1 MNLPG
6 DKQPFFSIVIP
17 TYNRAEKLVKAVNS
31 ILEQEFFR
39 YEIIV
44 VDDGSTDSTQDMV
57 ADLINRDNRIKYF
70 FKENEER
77 SIARNYGIMRASGK
91 YVSFLDSDDFL
102 YKNHLTVAH
111 ALLEMNAFPEVG
123 HLGFKLVN
131 ELGDSI
137 LVRSDFDDSFKSR
150 LIVENI
156 FSINSIFIRRD
167 IVTEVNFI
175 PSPLAT
181 ISEDWY
187 LY

>member
-70 FKENEER
+70 FKENEE
-77 SIARNYGIMRASGK
+77 
-91 YVSFLDSDDFL
+91 
-102 YKNHLTVAH
+102 
-111 ALLEMNAFPEVG
+111 
-123 HLGFKLVN
+123 
-131 ELGDSI
+131 
-137 LVRSDFDDSFKSR
+137 
-150 LIVENI
+150 
-156 FSINSIFIRRD
+156 
-167 IVTEVNFI
+167 
-175 PSPLAT
+175 
-181 ISEDWY
+181 
-187 LY
+187 